1 MPDPQHFAFW
11 EAGLEWAVGGARGNS
26 RMTEAGAERV
36 GSAGKCNRAGLRAL
50 ELRTGNEDGEGGAVD
65 G

>member
-1 MPDPQHFAFW
+1 MPCPQHSFFW
-11 EAGLEWAVGGARGNS
+11 EAGLGWVVGGARGNS
-26 RMTEAGAERV
+26 RMTVAGAKRV
-36 GSAGKCNRAGLRAL
+36 GSAGKCNRAGLRAS

>member
-1 MPDPQHFAFW
+1 MPKTQQISFS
-11 EAGLEWAVGGARGNS
+11 EAGLGWVRGWCRGNS

-36 GSAGKCNRAGLRAL
+36 GSAGKCNRAGVRAL